1 MISSLVI
8 FCDECG
14 AANTTQAT
22 QCFACQQSL
31 PTPSL
36 LPIEQTQVP
45 GAGATSVPTGVIN
58 HAPTMAPLA
67 PGSLLEQRYRIVRE
81 VGQGGFGVVYEAK
94 DSKRRNKAVAIKQI
108 NLRALKPRE
117 IIEATD
123 SYNREVTLLSN
134 LRHTN
139 LPRIFDYFTD
149 PEHWYLVM
157 DFIKG
162 KTLEEYLKSV
172 HGGRLPTKEVLKIGI
187 QLCTVLSYLHN
198 RKQPIIF
205 RDVKPANIMR
215 TSKGRL
221 YLIDFG
227 IARQFTPGQS
237 RHTGPLGSPGYP
249 GPEQYGKAQTTE
261 QTDIYGLVV
270 THQTL
275 LTGIETS

>member
-14 AANTTQAT
+14 AANTTQAI
-22 QCFACQQSL
+22 QCFACQHSL

-36 LPIEQTQVP
+36 LPVEQTQVP
-45 GAGATSVPTGVIN
+45 GAGATPAPTGVIN
-58 HAPTMAPLA
+58 HAPTMA

-134 LRHTN
+134 LKHAN
-139 LPRIFDYFTD
+139 LPRIFDHFTD

-172 HGGRLPTKEVLKIGI
+172 RGNHLPVKEVLK
-187 QLCTVLSYLHN
+187 LAYNCV
-198 RKQPIIF
+198 RC
-205 RDVKPANIMR
+205 
-215 TSKGRL
+215 
-221 YLIDFG
+221 
-227 IARQFTPGQS
+227 
-237 RHTGPLGSPGYP
+237 
-249 GPEQYGKAQTTE
+249 
-261 QTDIYGLVV
+261 
-270 THQTL
+270 
-275 LTGIETS
+275 